1 MSTLAEP
8 IEVEVIEAWP
18 DRVSCLR
25 LHLPA
30 DSTVRQAL
38 AMSQVREQFGD
49 AISRAFG
56 IHGQACDE
64 LHRLHHGDRIE
75 LYRPLLID
83 PKAARRE
90 RAVEMKNNK

>member
-1 MSTLAEP
+1 MSTLADL

-18 DRVSCLR
+18 DRVRCVQLR
-25 LHLPA
+25 LPA

-38 AMSQVREQFGD
+38 AMPQVREQLGD
-49 AISRAFG
+49 ARARDFG
-56 IHGQACDE
+56 IHGEACDE

-90 RAVEMKNNK
+90 RAAEVKRK